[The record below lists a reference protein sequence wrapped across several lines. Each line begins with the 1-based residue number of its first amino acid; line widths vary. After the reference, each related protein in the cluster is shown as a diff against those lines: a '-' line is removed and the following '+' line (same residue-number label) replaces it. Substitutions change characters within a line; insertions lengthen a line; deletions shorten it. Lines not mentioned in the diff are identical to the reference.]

1 MDYVKDYKKM
11 AQQMTSVYRAA
22 MDNSINA
29 LNMVQENT
37 EKVVKL
43 SLDQS
48 PWLPEEGT
56 KLVNSWMTTY
66 KKGYDDFKVAADEQ
80 YRKMEALISLQTKG

>member
-48 PWLPEEGT
+48 P
-56 KLVNSWMTTY
+56 
-66 KKGYDDFKVAADEQ
+66 
-80 YRKMEALISLQTKG
+80 